1 MIAASA
7 AGCKPVLDGVLK
19 RRNDFFEIGRQLA
32 ATLNG
37 WPERDR
43 RRSDDASAQRHR
55 IKIVVEMWSSPAMTR
70 IAGLPDARPTVLPS
84 TSPSDVVAALVRE
97 KHVGSSIEALD
108 VPLQPPRVP
117 GQRRQVSVLGD
128 DHKHVDVFRIRL
140 RGDDRPHEGN
150 PADARDLASGSHE
163 STQSVEQSPPVILVR
178 VAHRPRVNLAEESGR
193 RAPRPR

>member
-1 MIAASA
+1 MTTKKSDRGCSSASPNA
-7 AGCKPVLDGVLK
+7 RGSSQKTCSDGV
-19 RRNDFFEIGRQLA
+19 RPPTGCLA
-32 ATLNG
+32 
-37 WPERDR
+37 
-43 RRSDDASAQRHR
+43 
-55 IKIVVEMWSSPAMTR
+55 IVVEMWSSPAMTR
-70 IAGLPDARPTVLPS
+70 IAGLPDAGPTVLPS

-108 VPLQPPRVP
+108 VPLQPPRVH

-140 RGDDRPHEGN
+140 RGDDRHHEGN

-163 STQSVEQSPPVILVR
+163 STESLEQSVPVILVR

-193 RAPRPR
+193 RAPLEIDILHPQ